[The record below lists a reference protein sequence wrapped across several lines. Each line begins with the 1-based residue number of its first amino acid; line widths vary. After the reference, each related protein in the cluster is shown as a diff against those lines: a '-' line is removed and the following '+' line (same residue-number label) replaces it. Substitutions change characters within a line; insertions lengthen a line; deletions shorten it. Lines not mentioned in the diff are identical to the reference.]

1 MEGMDA
7 MDFFERKR
15 TETGVSLNDV
25 QKQVVLKT
33 DGPLL
38 VLACPGSGKTTTM
51 IMRIGYMI
59 AEKGIPPTRIKPIT
73 FSKAAAADMR
83 DRFTKLFPG
92 LQPPAFS
99 TIHSLALDIVRRHL
113 DHMGIEWALIE
124 GKTEQVPPKP
134 VLLKRSFREVT
145 GEDPTEDELK
155 SIGTFA
161 SFVKN
166 RLIPQEEWTGLKG
179 PVERAG
185 EILLK
190 YEALKRSRRRLT
202 LLDFDDML
210 TIAEEA
216 LRTDPD
222 LCMRMQD
229 RFDYMITDESQDTS
243 LAQHRIV
250 EHLVRRHVNLCA
262 VADDD
267 QSIYTWRGADP
278 QYLMDFRNHYPHA
291 EILMMETNYRSSEEI
306 VQTAAGFI
314 KRNKERYEKGMVPV
328 NGSAGPVNLK
338 RFHDRDEQV
347 RYVIYE
353 LLAMENPGEAAV
365 LFRNNSSSTAFVS
378 ELHRRG
384 IPFYMKDADDRF
396 FDHWVVEDLLNF
408 MRLAYLPERKDLFA
422 RVALKMDLF
431 ISRAAVETFVRSGP
445 EGNVFDA
452 FARSHANLNDDQRRK
467 LTAYRSI
474 YDGLKDRRPADI
486 IRTVRENLGYG
497 ASLKSRSE
505 KFGYRIDTLTGMLDT
520 LTVIAAPLRSMTAFA
535 EKLAELKEAVSQA
548 KRTPQEGAVTLST
561 FHSAKGLEFKQVF
574 MVDLNE
580 GTIPASEDLKDPDM
594 MEESRRLFYVGM
606 TRAKERL
613 ELLNYSTDNGKDLTE
628 SRFISEVRGL
638 LAIGRPVGEI
648 PEIPRKS
655 VRKRTAVIHG
665 PDTISDSGS
674 LVPGMQVRH
683 KVFGNGEVEQIREDR
698 VLIRFAKQEKEL
710 DLGMCISRG
719 LLEERG

>member
-1 MEGMDA
+1 
-7 MDFFERKR
+7 MDFFERKHM
-15 TETGVSLNDV
+15 ETGVLLNDV

-51 IMRIGYMI
+51 IMRIGFMI
-59 AEKGIPPTRIKPIT
+59 AEKGIAPARIKPIT
-73 FSKAAAADMR
+73 FSKAAADDMR
-83 DRFTKLFPG
+83 GRFTKLFPG

-113 DHMGIEWALIE
+113 DHMGVEWALIE
-124 GKTEQVPPKP
+124 GKTDQVPPKP

-155 SIGTFA
+155 SVGTFA

-166 RLIPQEEWTGLKG
+166 RLIPQSEWPGVKG

-185 EILLK
+185 EILQK
-190 YEALKRSRRRLT
+190 YESHKRSRRRLQ

-222 LCMRMQD
+222 LCKRMQD
-229 RFDYMITDESQDTS
+229 RFDYVITDESQDTS

-250 EHLVRRHVNLCA
+250 EHLVRRHGNLCA

-278 QYLMDFRNHYPHA
+278 EYLLDFRSHYPQA

-306 VQTAAGFI
+306 TETAAGFI
-314 KRNKERYEKGMVPV
+314 KRNKERYEKGMKPV
-328 NGSAGPVNLK
+328 NGSAGPVSLK

-353 LLAMENPGEAAV
+353 LLAMENPEEAAV

-396 FDHWVVEDLLNF
+396 FDHWVVEDILNF

-422 RVALKMDLF
+422 RVALKMDLY
-431 ISRAAVETFVRSGP
+431 ISRAAVEAFVRNGP
-445 EGNVFDA
+445 EGNVFEV
-452 FARSHANLNDDQRRK
+452 FARSGTPLSDDQKRK
-467 LTAYRSI
+467 LASAGTI
-474 YDGLKDRRPADI
+474 YEGLKERRPADI
-486 IRTVRENLGYG
+486 IRTIRTDLGYE

-520 LTVIAAPLRSMTAFA
+520 LAVIAAPLRTMTAFA
-535 EKLAELKEAVSQA
+535 EKLAELKEAVSEA
-548 KRTPQEGAVTLST
+548 KRKPREGAVTLST
-561 FHSAKGLEFKQVF
+561 LHSA
-574 MVDLNE
+574 
-580 GTIPASEDLKDPDM
+580 
-594 MEESRRLFYVGM
+594 
-606 TRAKERL
+606 
-613 ELLNYSTDNGKDLTE
+613 STL
-628 SRFISEVRGL
+628 R
-638 LAIGRPVGEI
+638 
-648 PEIPRKS
+648 
-655 VRKRTAVIHG
+655 
-665 PDTISDSGS
+665 
-674 LVPGMQVRH
+674 
-683 KVFGNGEVEQIREDR
+683 
-698 VLIRFAKQEKEL
+698 
-710 DLGMCISRG
+710 
-719 LLEERG
+719 

>member
-1 MEGMDA
+1 
-7 MDFFERKR
+7 MDFFERKH
-15 TETGVSLNDV
+15 TETGVLLNDV

-59 AEKGIPPTRIKPIT
+59 AEKGISPARIKPIT
-73 FSKAAAADMR
+73 FSKAAANDMR

-99 TIHSLALDIVRRHL
+99 TIHSLALDVVRRHL

-124 GKTEQVPPKP
+124 GKTDQVPPKP
-134 VLLKRSFREVT
+134 VLLKQSFREVT
-145 GEDPTEDELK
+145 GEDPAEDELK

-185 EILLK
+185 EILQK
-190 YEALKRSRRRLT
+190 YEALKRSRRRLL

-222 LCMRMQD
+222 LCMRMQE
-229 RFDYMITDESQDTS
+229 RFDYVITDESQDTS

-250 EHLVRRHVNLCA
+250 EHLVRRHGNLCA

-278 QYLMDFRNHYPHA
+278 QYLLDFRNHYPQS

-314 KRNKERYEKGMVPV
+314 KRNKERYEKGMKPV
-328 NGSAGPVNLK
+328 NGSAGPVKLK

-353 LLAMENPGEAAV
+353 LLALENPGEAAV
-365 LFRNNSSSTAFVS
+365 LFRNHSSSTAFVS

-431 ISRAAVETFVRSGP
+431 ISRSAVEAFVRSGP

-452 FARSHANLNDDQRRK
+452 FVRSAASLSDDQRRK
-467 LTAYRSI
+467 LAAYRSI
-474 YDGLKDRRPADI
+474 YDELKDRRPADV
-486 IRTVRENLGYG
+486 IRTIREKLGYE

-520 LTVIAAPLRSMTAFA
+520 LTVIAAPLRTMTAFA
-535 EKLAELKEAVSQA
+535 EKLAELKTAVSEA
-548 KRTPQEGAVTLST
+548 KRHPQEGAVTLST
-561 FHSAKGLEFKQVF
+561 FHSAKGLEFRHVF

-580 GTIPASEDLKDPDM
+580 GTIPATEDMKDPVM
-594 MEESRRLFYVGM
+594 MEEARRLFYVGM

-613 ELLNYSTDNGKDLTE
+613 ELINYSADNGKDLTE

-638 LAIGRPVGEI
+638 LAIGRPVGENPGTTRRPI
-648 PEIPRKS
+648 
-655 VRKRTAVIHG
+655 RKRASAISH
-665 PDTISDSGS
+665 PDAISDSGV
-674 LVPGMQVRH
+674 LKPGLKVRH
-683 KVFGNGEVEQIREDR
+683 KVFGNGEVEEVRGERI
-698 VLIRFAKQEKEL
+698 LIRFAKQQKEL
-710 DLGMCISRG
+710 DLTMCISRG
-719 LLEERG
+719 LLERS

>member
-1 MEGMDA
+1 
-7 MDFFERKR
+7 MDFFERKQM
-15 TETGVSLNDV
+15 ETGVSLNDV
-25 QKQVVLKT
+25 QKQAVLKT

-59 AEKGIPPTRIKPIT
+59 AEKGIAPTRIKPIT
-73 FSKAAAADMR
+73 FSKAAATDMR

-124 GKTEQVPPKP
+124 GKTDQVPPKP

-155 SIGTFA
+155 SVGTFA

-166 RLIPQEEWTGLKG
+166 RLIPQEEWPGLKG

-185 EILLK
+185 EILRK
-190 YEALKRSRRRLT
+190 YEAHKRSGRRLL

-229 RFDYMITDESQDTS
+229 RFDYVITDESQDTS

-250 EHLVRRHVNLCA
+250 EHLVRRHGNLCA

-267 QSIYTWRGADP
+267 QSIYTWRGAAP
-278 QYLMDFRNHYPHA
+278 QYLLDFRNHYPQA
-291 EILMMETNYRSSEEI
+291 DILMMETNYRSSSEI

-314 KRNKERYEKGMVPV
+314 KRNKERYEKGMKPV
-328 NGSAGPVNLK
+328 NASAGPVNLK

-396 FDHWVVEDLLNF
+396 FDHWVVEDVLNF
-408 MRLAYLPERKDLFA
+408 MRLAYLPEKRDLFA
-422 RVALKMDLF
+422 RVALKMELF
-431 ISRAAVETFVRSGP
+431 ISRSAVETFVRNGP

-452 FARSHANLNDDQRRK
+452 FASSVPNLSDDQRRK
-467 LTAYRSI
+467 LAAYRSI

-486 IRTVRENLGYG
+486 IRTVRENLGYE

-520 LTVIAAPLRSMTAFA
+520 LTVIASPLRTMTAFA
-535 EKLAELKEAVSQA
+535 EKLAELKKAVSEA

-561 FHSAKGLEFKQVF
+561 FHSSKGLEFKQVF

-580 GTIPASEDLKDPDM
+580 GTIPAAEDIKDPDM
-594 MEESRRLFYVGM
+594 MEEARRLFYVGM

-613 ELLNYSTDNGKDLTE
+613 ELINYSTDNGKELTE

-638 LAIGRPVGEI
+638 QAIGRPVGEI
-648 PEIPRKS
+648 PETPRKTA
-655 VRKRTAVIHG
+655 RKRAAAI
-665 PDTISDSGS
+665 PDPDAISDSGV
-674 LVPGMQVRH
+674 LAPGLKVRH
-683 KVFGNGEVEQIREDR
+683 KVFGNGLVEEIRGER

>member
-7 MDFFERKR
+7 MDFFERKHM
-15 TETGVSLNDV
+15 ETGVLLNDV

-51 IMRIGYMI
+51 IMRIGFMI
-59 AEKGIPPTRIKPIT
+59 AEKGIAPARIKPIT
-73 FSKAAAADMR
+73 FSKAAADDMR
-83 DRFTKLFPG
+83 GRFTKLFPG

-113 DHMGIEWALIE
+113 DHMGVEWALIE
-124 GKTEQVPPKP
+124 GKTDQVPPKP

-155 SIGTFA
+155 SVGTFA

-166 RLIPQEEWTGLKG
+166 RLIPQSEWPGVKG

-185 EILLK
+185 EILQK
-190 YEALKRSRRRLT
+190 YESHKRSRRRLQ

-222 LCMRMQD
+222 LCKRMQD
-229 RFDYMITDESQDTS
+229 RFDYVITDESQDTS

-250 EHLVRRHVNLCA
+250 EHLVRRHGNLCA

-278 QYLMDFRNHYPHA
+278 EYLLDFRSHYPQA

-306 VQTAAGFI
+306 TETAAGFI
-314 KRNKERYEKGMVPV
+314 KRNKERYEKGMKPV
-328 NGSAGPVNLK
+328 NGSAGPVSLK

-353 LLAMENPGEAAV
+353 LLAMENPEEAAV

-396 FDHWVVEDLLNF
+396 FDHWVVEDILNF

-422 RVALKMDLF
+422 RVALKMDLY
-431 ISRAAVETFVRSGP
+431 ISRAAVEAFVRNGP
-445 EGNVFDA
+445 EGNVFEV
-452 FARSHANLNDDQRRK
+452 FARSGTPLSDDQKRK
-467 LTAYRSI
+467 LASAGTI
-474 YDGLKDRRPADI
+474 YEGLKERRPADI
-486 IRTVRENLGYG
+486 IRTIRTDLGYE

-520 LTVIAAPLRSMTAFA
+520 LAVIAAPLRTMTAFA
-535 EKLAELKEAVSQA
+535 EKLAELKEAVSEA
-548 KRTPQEGAVTLST
+548 KRKPREGAVTLST
-561 FHSAKGLEFKQVF
+561 LHSAKGLEFKQVF

-580 GTIPASEDLKDPDM
+580 GTIPAAEDVKDPDM
-594 MEESRRLFYVGM
+594 MEEARRLFYVGM

-613 ELLNYSTDNGKDLTE
+613 ELINYSTDSGKDLTE

-638 LAIGRPVGEI
+638 QAIGRPVGQRRE
-648 PEIPRKS
+648 PGRQP
-655 VRKRTAVIHG
+655 KRRRSAADHN
-665 PDTISDSGS
+665 PDAISDRGAF
-674 LVPGMQVRH
+674 VPGLRVRH
-683 KVFGNGEVEQIREDR
+683 KVFGNGQVEEIRGDR
-698 VLIRFAKQEKEL
+698 ILVKFAKQEKEL
-710 DLGMCISRG
+710 DIGMCISRG

>member
-1 MEGMDA
+1 
-7 MDFFERKR
+7 MDFFERKHSD
-15 TETGVSLNDV
+15 TGVMLNDV

-59 AEKGIPPTRIKPIT
+59 AEKGISPARIKPIT
-73 FSKAAAADMR
+73 FSKAAATDMR

-99 TIHSLALDIVRRHL
+99 TIHSLALDVVRRHL

-124 GKTEQVPPKP
+124 GKTDKVPPKP

-155 SIGTFA
+155 SVGTFA

-185 EILLK
+185 EILQR
-190 YEALKRSRRRLT
+190 YEAHKRSRRRLL

-250 EHLVRRHVNLCA
+250 EHLVRRHGNLCA

-278 QYLMDFRNHYPHA
+278 QYLLDFRSHYPKS
-291 EILMMETNYRSSEEI
+291 EILMMETNYRSSGEI

-314 KRNKERYEKGMVPV
+314 KRNKERYEKGMKPV
-328 NGSAGPVNLK
+328 NGSAGPVKLK

-408 MRLAYLPERKDLFA
+408 MRLAFLPERKDLFA

-431 ISRAAVETFVRSGP
+431 ISRSAVETFVRSGP

-452 FARSHANLNDDQRRK
+452 FARSATNLSDDQRRK
-467 LTAYRSI
+467 LAAYRSI
-474 YDGLKDRRPADI
+474 YDGLKDRRPADV
-486 IRTVRENLGYG
+486 IRTIRDNLGYE

-520 LTVIAAPLRSMTAFA
+520 LTVIASPLRTMTSFA
-535 EKLAELKEAVSQA
+535 EKLTELKEAVSEA
-548 KRTPQEGAVTLST
+548 KRKPQEGAVTLST
-561 FHSAKGLEFKQVF
+561 FHSAKGLEFRHVF

-594 MEESRRLFYVGM
+594 MEEARRLFYVGM

-613 ELLNYSTDNGKDLTE
+613 ELINYSTDNGKDLTE

-638 LAIGRPVGEI
+638 QAIGRPVGEI
-648 PEIPRKS
+648 PENPRKS
-655 VRKRTAVIHG
+655 VRKRTAVI
-665 PDTISDSGS
+665 PDPDAISDSGV
-674 LVPGMQVRH
+674 LVPGLKVRH
-683 KVFGNGEVEQIREDR
+683 KVFGNGQVEEIREDR
-698 VLIRFAKQEKEL
+698 VLIKFAKQEKEL